1 MQQIQRYFRKAGKA
15 LARFFGRV
23 KKGSPIDIAILVCAA
38 ALVIA
43 LLAILVMSLLPD
55 AAPVDGLL
63 VRTELSSSVSA
74 SQSGSYDPD
83 AGRGWINR
91 PTTAP
96 SCRRLRTAARRTLT
110 KRCFWAIPTPTVWCL
125 RPDNVAE

>member
-43 LLAILVMSLLPD
+43 LIAILVMSLLPD
-55 AAPVDGLL
+55 AAPVDASSSAPS
-63 VRTELSSSVSA
+63 SSSVVDA
-74 SQSGSYDPD
+74 LAEVSGEVGVGDSILLCHKEVGQQRRHPLRWLLHPGSDE
-83 AGRGWINR
+83 GH
-91 PTTAP
+91 
-96 SCRRLRTAARRTLT
+96 CRLR
-110 KRCFWAIPTPTVWCL
+110 
-125 RPDNVAE
+125 